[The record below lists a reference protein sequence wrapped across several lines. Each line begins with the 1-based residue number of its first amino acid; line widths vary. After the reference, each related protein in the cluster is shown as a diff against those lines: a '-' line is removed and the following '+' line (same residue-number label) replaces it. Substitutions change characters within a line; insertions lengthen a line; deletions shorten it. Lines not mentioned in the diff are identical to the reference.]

1 MAISIPIMFGP
12 LPDCRDGHAPWRR
25 RGERVRRRLQP
36 DDVTDGYQPLDEA
49 LVRAAQSGDWSLD
62 RMLRFADMGFAP
74 AISLLVGGRWI
85 EGILST
91 EEAWA
96 DRLDADVDAGIGWAS
111 ARTAAEFGPISD
123 PTGVPQDVPMVGDIE
138 QFRQA
143 FRQNSFRQLVDDRRA
158 MEAALAQRVE
168 ALGDDEELTAD
179 EQREIDALS
188 DPVPVITLRDVI
200 IEGAV
205 PANNRARPM
214 LRVVRAHVT
223 AWHLGR
229 SAAIPPA
236 PGAP

>member
-1 MAISIPIMFGP
+1 M
-12 LPDCRDGHAPWRR
+12 
-25 RGERVRRRLQP
+25 
-36 DDVTDGYQPLDEA
+36 TDGYEPLNEA
-49 LVRAAQSGDWSLD
+49 LVRAAQRGDWSLD

-111 ARTAAEFGPISD
+111 GRTAAEFGAISD
-123 PTGVPQDVPMVGDIE
+123 PAGVPQDVPMVGDIE
-138 QFRQA
+138 QFRQT
-143 FRQNSFRQLVDDRRA
+143 FRQNNFRQFVDDRRA
-158 MEAALAQRVE
+158 VEATLAQRVE
-168 ALGDDEELTAD
+168 ALGDDEELTVD

-188 DPVPVITLRDVI
+188 DPVAVITLRDVI

-205 PANNRARPM
+205 PANNRGRPM
-214 LRVVRAHVT
+214 LRVIRAQVA

-229 SAAIPPA
+229 SAAIPTG
-236 PGAP
+236 PGAA

>member
-1 MAISIPIMFGP
+1 M
-12 LPDCRDGHAPWRR
+12 
-25 RGERVRRRLQP
+25 
-36 DDVTDGYQPLDEA
+36 TDGYQPLDEA

-62 RMLRFADMGFAP
+62 RMLRFAEMGFAP

-123 PTGVPQDVPMVGDIE
+123 PAGVPRDVPMVGDIE

-168 ALGDDEELTAD
+168 ALGDDEELTAA

-188 DPVPVITLRDVI
+188 DPVAVITLRDVI

-229 SAAIPPA
+229 SAAIPPL